1 MSEEEKPKLGWGGRR
16 EGSGRRRG
24 SVDARPR
31 EIREAMLLGAA
42 TSDLGRDEEHP
53 EGDLVVF
60 FRTLC
65 NKELPLFVG
74 LLNRLIP
81 KQINTQTESTIG
93 LEVTLNTVQDVKREM
108 ERQGFSQR
116 QISAITA
123 SLPMPIIE
131 ENGKPLDAEMHDDDI
146 LFDDRNEDHD

>member
-1 MSEEEKPKLGWGGRR
+1 MSDEPKNGWGGRR
-16 EGSGRRRG
+16 EGSGRPKGR
-24 SVDARPR
+24 VDPRPR

-42 TSDLGRDEEHP
+42 TSDLGRDAEHP

-93 LEVTLNTVQDVKREM
+93 LEVTLNTIQDVSKEM
-108 ERQGFSQR
+108 ERQGFSPR
-116 QISAITA
+116 EISAIKA

-131 ENGKPLDAEMHDDDI
+131 ENGKPLDDDAEMHDGDK
-146 LFDDRNEDHD
+146 DHG

>member
-81 KQINTQTESTIG
+81 KQINQQTESTIG
-93 LEVTLNTVQDVKREM
+93 LNVVFETVDQVAAELERSGMSHQQVK
-108 ERQGFSQR
+108 
-116 QISAITA
+116 QIQAM
-123 SLPMPIIE
+123 LPVPIVDDE
-131 ENGKPLDAEMHDDDI
+131 EKHDDVEM
-146 LFDDRNEDHD
+146 FDRDRDHG

>member
-81 KQINTQTESTIG
+81 KQINQQTESTIG
-93 LEVTLNTVQDVKREM
+93 LNVVFETVDQVAAELERSGMTHQQVK
-108 ERQGFSQR
+108 
-116 QISAITA
+116 QIQAM
-123 SLPMPIIE
+123 LPMPVIN
-131 ENGKPLDAEMHDDDI
+131 ENGKSLDEEEPHDGDI
-146 LFDDRNEDHD
+146 LFDRNDHD

>member
-1 MSEEEKPKLGWGGRR
+1 MSDEEQPKKWGHGGARP
-16 EGSGRRRG
+16 GSGRPKGR
-24 SVDARPR
+24 VDPRPK

-42 TSDLGRDEEHP
+42 TSKLGRDAEHP
-53 EGDLVVF
+53 DGDLVVF
-60 FRTLC
+60 FRSLC
-65 NKELPLFVG
+65 DQELPLFVG

-81 KQINTQTESTIG
+81 RQVNQQVESTIG

-108 ERQGFSQR
+108 ERQGFTPR

-131 ENGKPLDAEMHDDDI
+131 ENGKPLDEEAHDDDI
-146 LFDDRNEDHD
+146 LFDRDDHD

>member
-1 MSEEEKPKLGWGGRR
+1 MSDEEKRNTWGGKR
-16 EGSGRRRG
+16 EGSGRPRG
-24 SVDARPR
+24 RVDPRPR

-42 TSDLGRDEEHP
+42 TSDLGRDAEHP

-93 LEVTLNTVQDVKREM
+93 LEVTLNTVQDVRREM
-108 ERQGFSQR
+108 ERQGFSPR
-116 QISAITA
+116 QISAIEA
-123 SLPMPIIE
+123 SLPVPIVE
-131 ENGKPLDAEMHDDDI
+131 SEKEPG
-146 LFDDRNEDHD
+146 RR